1 MMNDKEIQN
10 KLNSHVRLVKEKFP
24 EYIFYFCALYGSQ
37 NYGLDTEGSDVDS
50 KIAVIPSRKDVI
62 LGREKLSTT
71 LHLEDGSVCE
81 VKDIREMTKQFY
93 KGNINFVEMLYTPYY
108 IENDSI
114 SDRYRFSSLRW
125 YRDMIANRDPLNLMK
140 MVAAM
145 ARTKYLTLTKVNN
158 NNKEAIEKYGYDSK
172 SLVTLL
178 RLETFMYNYLFDYP
192 ENYSLCLVPGNN
204 EDLRRLKINP
214 VSFEVADGLVK
225 NGIEAVDGML
235 NMAKDTYSTEEWQD
249 KITNNS
255 KKVNNL
261 LEDFTCGLIYDTIFL
276 N

>member
-1 MMNDKEIQN
+1 MSDKEIQN
-10 KLNSHVRLVKEKFP
+10 KLNSHVQLVREKFP
-24 EYIFYFCALYGSQ
+24 NYTFYFCALYGSQ
-37 NYGLDTEGSDVDS
+37 NYGLDTEDSDVDT
-50 KIAVIPSRKDVI
+50 KIAVIPSGKDII
-62 LGREKLSTT
+62 LGYEKLSTT
-71 LHLEDGSVCE
+71 LRLEDGSVCE
-81 VKDIREMTKQFY
+81 VKDIREMANQFY
-93 KGNINFVEMLYTPYY
+93 KGNINFTEMLYTPYY
-108 IENDSI
+108 IQNENIPQPYSFDV
-114 SDRYRFSSLRW
+114 LKL

-214 VSFEVADGLVK
+214 VSFEVADGLAK

>member
-1 MMNDKEIQN
+1 MNDREIQD
-10 KLNSHVRLVKEKFP
+10 KLRTHVQLVKEKFP
-24 EYIFYFCALYGSQ
+24 DYTFYFCALYGSQ

-50 KIAVIPSRKDVI
+50 KIAVIPSGKDII
-62 LGREKLSTT
+62 LGYEKLSTT
-71 LHLEDGSVCE
+71 LRLEDGGVCE
-81 VKDIREMTKQFY
+81 VKDIREIIKQFY
-93 KGNINFVEMLYTPYY
+93 KGNINFVEMLYTPHY

-114 SDRYRFSSLRW
+114 SDRYRFSSLRQ
-125 YRDMIANRDPLNLMK
+125 YRDMIANRGPLNLMK

-145 ARTKYLTLTKVNN
+145 ARTKYLTMNKVNS
-158 NNKEAIEKYGYDSK
+158 NNKEVIEKYGYDPK

-214 VSFEVADGLVK
+214 VSFEVADGLAK

>member
-1 MMNDKEIQN
+1 MTDKEIQN
-10 KLNSHVRLVKEKFP
+10 KLQTHIQLVKEKFP
-24 EYIFYFCALYGSQ
+24 EYTFYFCALYGSQ

-125 YRDMIANRDPLNLMK
+125 YRDMIANHDPLNLMK

-158 NNKEAIEKYGYDSK
+158 NNKEAIEKYGYDPK

-178 RLETFMYNYLFDYP
+178 RLECFMYNYLFDYP

-214 VSFEVADGLVK
+214 VSFEDADGLAR
-225 NGIEAVDGML
+225 NGIECVDGML
-235 NMAKDTYSTEEWQD
+235 KMAKDKYSTREMQN
-249 KITNNS
+249 KIVNNS
-255 KKVNNL
+255 KKVDAI
-261 LEDFTCGLIYDTIFL
+261 LEDFTYGLICEVIFS
-276 N
+276 

>member
-1 MMNDKEIQN
+1 MTDKEIQN
-10 KLNSHVRLVKEKFP
+10 KLQTHVQLVKEKFP
-24 EYIFYFCALYGSQ
+24 DYTFYFCALYGSQ
-37 NYGLDTEGSDVDS
+37 NYGLDTEDSDVDS
-50 KIAVIPSRKDVI
+50 KIAVIPSGKDII
-62 LGREKLSTT
+62 LGYEKLSTT
-71 LHLEDGSVCE
+71 LRLEDGGVCE
-81 VKDIREMTKQFY
+81 VKDIREMANQFY
-93 KGNINFVEMLYTPYY
+93 KGNINFTEMLYTPYY
-108 IENDSI
+108 IQNENIPQPYSFDVLKL
-114 SDRYRFSSLRW
+114 YRG
-125 YRDMIANRDPLNLMK
+125 MIANRDPLNLMK

-145 ARTKYLTLTKVNN
+145 ARTKYLTMNKVNS
-158 NNKEAIEKYGYDSK
+158 NNKEVIEKYGYDPK

-214 VSFEVADGLVK
+214 VSFEVADGLAE
-225 NGIEAVDGML
+225 NGIETVDGML
-235 NMAKDTYSTEEWQD
+235 NMAKDTYSTKEWQD

>member
-1 MMNDKEIQN
+1 MNNREIQD
-10 KLNSHVRLVKEKFP
+10 KLRTHVRLVKEKFP

-50 KIAVIPSRKDVI
+50 KIAVIPSRKDII

-71 LHLEDGSVCE
+71 LRLEDGSVCE

-108 IENDSI
+108 TENDSI

-125 YRDMIANRDPLNLMK
+125 YKDMIANHDPLNLMK

-145 ARTKYLTLTKVNN
+145 ARTKYLTLTKVNS
-158 NNKEAIEKYGYDSK
+158 NNKEVIEKYGYDPK

-178 RLETFMYNYLFDYP
+178 RLECFMYNYLFDYP

-204 EDLRRLKINP
+204 EDLRRLKNNP
-214 VSFEVADGLVK
+214 ISFDAADGLAK

>member
-10 KLNSHVRLVKEKFP
+10 KLNSHVQLVREKFP
-24 EYIFYFCALYGSQ
+24 NYTFYFCALYGSQ
-37 NYGLDTEGSDVDS
+37 NYGLDTEDSDVDS
-50 KIAVIPSRKDVI
+50 KIAVIPSGKDII
-62 LGREKLSTT
+62 LGYEKLSTT
-71 LHLEDGSVCE
+71 LRLEDGSVCE
-81 VKDIREMTKQFY
+81 VKDIREMANQFY
-93 KGNINFVEMLYTPYY
+93 KGNINFTEMLYTPYY
-108 IENDSI
+108 IQNENIPQPYSFDV
-114 SDRYRFSSLRW
+114 LKL

-178 RLETFMYNYLFDYP
+178 RLETFMYNYLFDYS

-214 VSFEVADGLVK
+214 VSFEVADGLAK

-235 NMAKDTYSTEEWQD
+235 NMAKDKYSTKEMQN
-249 KITNNS
+249 KIVDNS
-255 KKVNNL
+255 KKVDAF
-261 LEDFTCGLIYDTIFL
+261 LENFTYGLIYEVIFS
-276 N
+276 